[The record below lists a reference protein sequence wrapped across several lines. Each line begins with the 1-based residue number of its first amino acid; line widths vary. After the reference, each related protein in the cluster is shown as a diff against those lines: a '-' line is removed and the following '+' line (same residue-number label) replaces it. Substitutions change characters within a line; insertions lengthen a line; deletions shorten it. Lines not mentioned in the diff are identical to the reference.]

1 MRERRAAAG
10 RHILTD
16 GNRWGERTVEHTTW
30 WGENKKI
37 KIKKPPVSVGVEST
51 AWNPTQCGRA
61 THQRAARE
69 FSPLKYDEG
78 WWSSRYRI
86 FHISLVKRE
95 VNFQPDEKRR
105 AGGCLGPRKWQSRGE
120 KKLEIHLE
128 FQQRQHP
135 GKWRRWEVGG
145 ASAQRLLFQS
155 ASVIDGQRSGRH
167 TRGRRRDEIEGD
179 DNNCS
184 SKLTLIVGRPFRRPS
199 DASVALC
206 APWLLRR
213 GAAGHGASGSTW
225 TRWPNWFPPPRT
237 TPGWP
242 TACYYRWPAL
252 RPSSSSV

>member
-1 MRERRAAAG
+1 MRWTNGRAHNLVG
-10 RHILTD
+10 
-16 GNRWGERTVEHTTW
+16 GKQKNK
-30 WGENKKI
+30 NKKTARLGRRG
-37 KIKKPPVSVGVEST
+37 KYSLESYT
-51 AWNPTQCGRA
+51 MRTGDTSTCDPRV
-61 THQRAARE
+61 
-69 FSPLKYDEG
+69 SPLKYDEG

>member
-37 KIKKPPVSVGVEST
+37 KKPPVSVGVEST
-51 AWNPTQCGRA
+51 AWNPYTMRTGDTSTRGP
-61 THQRAARE
+61 RV
-69 FSPLKYDEG
+69 SPLKYDEG

-105 AGGCLGPRKWQSRGE
+105 AVVSVPGNGSPGGK

-225 TRWPNWFPPPRT
+225 TRRPNWFPPPRT